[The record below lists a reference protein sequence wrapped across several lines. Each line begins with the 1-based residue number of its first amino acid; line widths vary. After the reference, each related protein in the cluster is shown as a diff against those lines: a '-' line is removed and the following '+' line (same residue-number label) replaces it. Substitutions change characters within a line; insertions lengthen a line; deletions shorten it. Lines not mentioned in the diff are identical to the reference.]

1 MKCKFYSHRLTRIT
15 LFLLAVLSLLPSLAL
30 SQQSY
35 KSFLEKAQNLDKEE
49 FFEDAIQYWQ
59 KTLEANPP
67 SNIILYTKLKLTN
80 TYSRLGRLDKA
91 VEISQTLTESHP
103 DHYDSWFHFAN
114 ALAAMQ
120 QYPEAVEA
128 FNKAILLKPEEGLGR
143 VGLALAYFG
152 DGKPD
157 SAIEEFRQAK
167 KIFKANKNISW
178 YRDCR
183 LAINQIKGFARFPPK
198 FANLWL
204 EKNLKRVQETFENS
218 VLDFESILEAN

>member
-1 MKCKFYSHRLTRIT
+1 MKLKSRLIQIV
-15 LFLLAVLSLLPSLAL
+15 LCLLIFLCLLPSIAL
-30 SQQSY
+30 SQESY
-35 KSFLEKAQNLDKEE
+35 TSFLEKARNLDKEE
-49 FFEDAIQYWQ
+49 FFEDAVKYWE

-67 SNIILYTKLKLTN
+67 SNIGLYAKLKLAN
-80 TYSRLGRLDKA
+80 TYSRLQQLDKTVKIA
-91 VEISQTLTESHP
+91 KALTESNP
-103 DHYDSWFHFAN
+103 DHFDSWFHFAN

-120 QYPEAVEA
+120 QYPKAVEA
-128 FNKAILLKPEEGLGR
+128 FKKTILLKPEEGLGR
-143 VGLALAYFG
+143 VGLAFAYFG

-198 FANLWL
+198 FADLWL
-204 EKNLKRVQETFENS
+204 GNNLKRVQDTYLNS
-218 VLDFESILEAN
+218 VLDLETLLD

>member
-1 MKCKFYSHRLTRIT
+1 MKLKSRLIQIV
-15 LFLLAVLSLLPSLAL
+15 LCLLIFLCLLPSIAL
-30 SQQSY
+30 SQESY
-35 KSFLEKAQNLDKEE
+35 TSFLEKARNLDKEE
-49 FFEDAIQYWQ
+49 FFEDAVKYWE

-67 SNIILYTKLKLTN
+67 SNIGLYAKLKLAN
-80 TYSRLGRLDKA
+80 TYSRLQQLDKT
-91 VEISQTLTESHP
+91 VEIAKALTESNP
-103 DHYDSWFHFAN
+103 DHFDSWFHFAN

-120 QYPEAVEA
+120 QYPKAVEA
-128 FNKAILLKPEEGLGR
+128 FKKTILLKPEEGLGR
-143 VGLALAYFG
+143 VGLAFAYFG

-198 FANLWL
+198 FADLWL
-204 EKNLKRVQETFENS
+204 GNNLKRVQDTYLNS
-218 VLDFESILEAN
+218 VLDLETLLD

>member
-1 MKCKFYSHRLTRIT
+1 MKFKSRLTKIT
-15 LFLLAVLSLLPSLAL
+15 LCLLIFLCLFPAIAL
-30 SQQSY
+30 SQESY
-35 KSFLEKAQNLDKEE
+35 TSFLEKARNLDKDG
-49 FFEDAIQYWQ
+49 FFEDAVKYWQ

-67 SNIILYTKLKLTN
+67 SNISLYAKLKLTN
-80 TYSRLGRLDKA
+80 TYSQLGQLDKTI
-91 VEISQTLTESHP
+91 EISKALTESHP
-103 DHYDSWFHFAN
+103 DHFDSWFHFAN

-143 VGLALAYFG
+143 VGLAFAYFG

-198 FANLWL
+198 FADLWL
-204 EKNLKRVQETFENS
+204 GNNLKRVQDTYLNS
-218 VLDFESILEAN
+218 VLDLETLLD